1 MTTPPELPPLA
12 PDATTRDSPTWRRF
26 NILIVLGLLAFAA
39 AVFTSAE
46 QIADWRFAI
55 HQTAALEQAQ
65 KISDGVADQLQLPVH
80 AGLTALAMAEYKAT
94 LADGQGD
101 PVETTHNDK
110 LIQQLNQG
118 GFGLSRIRIATADGR
133 LLSSPTGSFTTGPV
147 PAGSIAG
154 RGFYKTIASAFA
166 TTNGQ
171 AVVAIGRTLVQNPSG
186 PGAIL
191 LARGIGGDSG
201 KLTGIVILELD
212 TNPLTEL
219 IRSSRVRRGGSF
231 SRLGLI
237 RLDDG
242 ATLAG
247 VPMPADDR
255 DVHSLLP
262 RMRRDANGELAH
274 LGIAGSPAHI
284 VAWSRLNPLPLAVYV
299 SRDADPVM
307 LPATREVLLI
317 RLAAGGI
324 VLVAILAAALA
335 WRVVAHQR
343 TRTAL
348 ALARAAQDA
357 TEAAHAEMEQS
368 IENLPAAIYR
378 CDILPDD
385 TYFITYISKNA
396 NEALGPNMLQRDK
409 PGFWVTNAMPEDHD
423 IVAAFRKRARKTG
436 SATQE
441 YRLANPEGGFTW
453 VRHIARYLSRN
464 PDGSGSVVGSL
475 ENIDEE
481 VCLREQVMQNRIDNE
496 MASVSA
502 AYETLNSLLIDL
514 PIAVVRVRCHADD
527 RLEPQFHSAGAAK
540 VVGPPPPGVE
550 DPLRL
555 TERIS
560 PEDRRRVHDAILQ
573 MRTGQSFPT
582 MEVAC
587 NAADG
592 RIRWLR
598 IHAYPT
604 AHHPDGSFDYIGTL
618 IDISE
623 ERQNR
628 IRTEINTRLSTLGEM
643 ATGIA
648 HELNQPLFLI
658 TMAAENAVLEAQKEA
673 PNRGYLAQNL
683 DRVLTQAMRASKI
696 VEHLQSFT
704 RQDQEREEPVSLAAA
719 IEGACSLV
727 GGMLQQWQIELHVD
741 LPATLPPILGQ
752 PTRIEQVLVNLL
764 LNARDA
770 LNATPV
776 GQRRITISATAGAS
790 TVQLRVA
797 DSGAGVPEEILQ
809 RIFEP
814 FFTTKGPNTGS
825 GLGLSICHGAMRTM
839 GGEISVDKNPTGGA
853 VFTLTFRTAETITQA
868 A

>member
-1 MTTPPELPPLA
+1 MTSPPKLPPSA
-12 PDATTRDSPTWRRF
+12 PAAVTRDSAAWRRF
-26 NILIVLGLLAFAA
+26 NVGLVLGLLAFAA
-39 AVFTSAE
+39 AVFTTAE
-46 QIADWRFAI
+46 QLADWRFSV
-55 HQTAALEQAQ
+55 HQTAALEQAH
-65 KISDGVADQLQLPVH
+65 KVSDAVADELQLPVH
-80 AGLTALAMAEYKAT
+80 AGLTALAMAQYKTT
-94 LADGQGD
+94 LAAGQED
-101 PVETTHNDK
+101 PEETAHNRK

-118 GFGLSRIRIATADGR
+118 DLGLSGIRIATADGR
-133 LLSSPTGSFTTGPV
+133 LLSSPTGLFAGGST
-147 PAGSIAG
+147 PAGNIAE
-154 RGFYKTIASAFA
+154 RRFFKAIRSAFIA
-166 TTNGQ
+166 ANGQ
-171 AVVAIGRTLVQNPSG
+171 AVIAISSQFVQHPSG
-186 PGAIL
+186 PASIL
-191 LARGIGGDSG
+191 LARGIGDNSG
-201 KLTGIVILELD
+201 RLAGVIILELD
-212 TNPLTEL
+212 ANRLAQL
-219 IRSSRVRRGGSF
+219 MRSASGGNGGSF

-247 VPMPADDR
+247 APMPTDDR
-255 DVHSLLP
+255 DVRSLLP
-262 RMRRDANGELAH
+262 RMRRDPNGGLDRIGTE
-274 LGIAGSPAHI
+274 GNPAHI
-284 VAWSRLNPLPLAVYV
+284 VAWSRLNQLPLAIYV

-307 LPATREVLLI
+307 LPAARKILLI

-335 WRVVAHQR
+335 WRVIAHQR

-348 ALARAAQDA
+348 ALARASQDA
-357 TEAAHAEMEQS
+357 TEAAHAEMEQN

-385 TYFITYISKNA
+385 SYFITYISKNA
-396 NEALGPNMLQRDK
+396 GSALGPNLLQRDK
-409 PGFWVTNAMPEDHD
+409 PGFWITNAVPEDRD
-423 IVAAFRKRARKTG
+423 IVAAFRKRARETG
-436 SATQE
+436 IASQE
-441 YRLANPEGGFTW
+441 YRLTNPEGGFTW
-453 VRHIARYLSRN
+453 VRHTARYLSRH
-464 PDGSGSVVGSL
+464 PDGSGTVVGSL

-481 VCLREQVMQNRIDNE
+481 VRLREQVMQNRIDNE
-496 MASVSA
+496 TKSANA
-502 AYETLNSLLIDL
+502 AYETLNRLLTDL

-604 AHHPDGSFDYIGTL
+604 AHNPDGSFDYIGTM

-628 IRTEINTRLSTLGEM
+628 IRTEINNRLSTLGEM

-658 TMAAENAVLEAQKEA
+658 TMAAENAVLEAQKAA

-696 VEHLQSFT
+696 IEHLQSFT
-704 RQDQEREEPVSLAAA
+704 RQDQEREEPVSLAVA
-719 IEGACSLV
+719 IDGACSLV
-727 GGMLQQWQIELHVD
+727 GSMLQQWQIELHVE
-741 LPATLPPILGQ
+741 LPATLPLVLGQ

-776 GQRRITISATAGAS
+776 GRRRITISATAGAN
-790 TVQLRVA
+790 TVQLHVA
-797 DSGAGVPEEILQ
+797 DTGTGVPDEILQ

-814 FFTTKGPNTGS
+814 FFTTKGPNTG
-825 GLGLSICHGAMRTM
+825 LGLSICHGAMRTM
-839 GGEISVDKNPTGGA
+839 GGDISVEKHPTGGA